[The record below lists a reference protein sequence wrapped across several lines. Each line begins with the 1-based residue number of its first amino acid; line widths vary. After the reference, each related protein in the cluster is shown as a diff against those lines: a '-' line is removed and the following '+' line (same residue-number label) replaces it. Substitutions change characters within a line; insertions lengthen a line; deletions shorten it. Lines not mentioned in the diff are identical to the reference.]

1 MACGAQRR
9 AASRKPLLSP
19 VPEYETRWQG
29 GGQWS
34 HPTGQAAPGS
44 TEAGRRPVLWQRP
57 HGGSPLSPVDREGP
71 QRRQAAPGAHTQSGG
86 PVRLR
91 PAGEFAQHRCRGTGW
106 ATLLR
111 HGRAPASPRA
121 PLGSPAPSEAGR
133 VCPSPVPG
141 AGTADEAPARGP
153 PSELGPLRVLSV
165 PGARAVPAAPVRT
178 PCLEPTS
185 DETALHPWWTR
196 RDNALTS
203 EGFSHPAKGRLQ
215 YGPYTAES
223 IPRPQVRPALKTH
236 HWQDLAGTP
245 SSGREG
251 VSRHGTVCKG
261 GPRSVSSLS
270 PKRLRRGSLVCAFLS
285 HKEKRELG
293 KP

>member
-34 HPTGQAAPGS
+34 QSHWPSGPRLHGGRKAASALAATSRRLPPFPCRQRGTAEAAGS
-44 TEAGRRPVLWQRP
+44 ARRPHAERWPCTTTTR
-57 HGGSPLSPVDREGP
+57 
-71 QRRQAAPGAHTQSGG
+71 
-86 PVRLR
+86 
-91 PAGEFAQHRCRGTGW
+91 
-106 ATLLR
+106 
-111 HGRAPASPRA
+111 GRARPTSMPRYRLGHLAEARPRPGLPSA

-178 PCLEPTS
+178 PCLVPTS

-270 PKRLRRGSLVCAFLS
+270 PKRLRRGSLVCAFLP
-285 HKEKRELG
+285 HLVA
-293 KP
+293 